1 MDLLN
6 KCNSALGTLITSSNA
21 LASVWVFLMMLGV
34 VADVLGRFLFNTPIV
49 GTTEMITLSIV
60 SVLYLQLA
68 YTLRS
73 GSMTRSDAA
82 ISRLTKRHPRTG
94 YALDLVF
101 SFAGLMLMIAIMSM
115 AWPKSI
121 DAYQNG
127 FYVGVVDVFTFPD
140 WPRLA
145 IVFVGCG
152 LTGLQFL
159 FFIVKNLVS
168 IFDPRVANS

>member
-1 MDLLN
+1 
-6 KCNSALGTLITSSNA
+6 
-21 LASVWVFLMMLGV
+21 
-34 VADVLGRFLFNTPIV
+34 
-49 GTTEMITLSIV
+49 
-60 SVLYLQLA
+60 
-68 YTLRS
+68 
-73 GSMTRSDAA
+73 MTRSDAA